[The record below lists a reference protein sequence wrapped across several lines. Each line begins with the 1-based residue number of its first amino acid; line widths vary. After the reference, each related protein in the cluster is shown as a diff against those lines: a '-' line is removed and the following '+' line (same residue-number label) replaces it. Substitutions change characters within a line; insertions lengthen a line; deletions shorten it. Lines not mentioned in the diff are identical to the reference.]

1 MPPAPEAPE
10 APAPASP
17 ALSCTSGASAVS
29 IDVASDPMGAT
40 VALNGAHLGTTPLR
54 GCGLPPG
61 AYTLSLSLGAA
72 QAERTLRVSRRGPT
86 RYLWR
91 QEGDV
96 WEVE

>member
-1 MPPAPEAPE
+1 M
-10 APAPASP
+10 S
-17 ALSCTSGASAVS
+17 S
-29 IDVASDPMGAT
+29 IGIDWPT
-40 VALNGAHLGTTPLR
+40 VELNGARLGTTPLR

-72 QAERTLRVSRRGPT
+72 HAERTLRVSRRGPT